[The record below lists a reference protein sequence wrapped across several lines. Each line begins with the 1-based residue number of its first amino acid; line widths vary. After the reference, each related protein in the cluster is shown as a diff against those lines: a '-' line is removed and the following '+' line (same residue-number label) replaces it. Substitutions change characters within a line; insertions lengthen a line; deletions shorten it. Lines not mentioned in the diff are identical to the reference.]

1 MRSAGVR
8 DGLRAL
14 VHRGLRAGGVE
25 RRAEPGGGGGTHRR
39 RKADRVGNILAMALF
54 QPRGGRTCT
63 GIGQTMVS
71 HAAAP
76 PAGAGL
82 VVTRTAIFCH
92 TDSTESTDISRAGG
106 RFFYEH
112 ESHKFF

>member
-1 MRSAGVR
+1 MPDAGVR

-54 QPRGGRTCT
+54 QPRGGGAC
-63 GIGQTMVS
+63 
-71 HAAAP
+71 
-76 PAGAGL
+76 AGE
-82 VVTRTAIFCH
+82 R
-92 TDSTESTDISRAGG
+92 
-106 RFFYEH
+106 
-112 ESHKFF
+112 